1 MHKNTITITGQ
12 HTGSFNFEFARTH
25 YNIYPWI
32 AHEKELCRVART
44 PDGAPVLAVIHETVH
59 KNIVV
64 DLFSENGL
72 KRDSTR
78 FFRNAFSRALGLDD
92 DYEPLARFARK
103 DSVLKAA
110 LHVNKG
116 IRPKRYM
123 TLFESVCGAICAQN
137 VDFRRLYGMM
147 KNIAVSYGPTLTIEG
162 EAYHAFPLSNEVA
175 GTSMEALR
183 ACKVGYRAKLILGA
197 AQWLAKNEGD
207 FGREG
212 LQTRPVKEAI
222 DMLCAIPGVGP
233 YSAAIILNAYVGR
246 SDMFHLDSFTRHI
259 LTQMYFGGKPAED
272 NTLREFVR
280 QRWGAHAG
288 YVAHVLTTNT
298 HEWASSLGFEGFRK
312 SGAKA

>member
-1 MHKNTITITGQ
+1 MHKNTITFSGQ
-12 HTGSFNFEFARTH
+12 HTSSFNFEFARAH

-32 AHEKELCRVART
+32 AREKDLCRVART
-44 PDGAPVLAVIHETVH
+44 PDGAPVLAVIHETAH

-64 DLFSENGL
+64 NLLSETGL

-110 LHVNKG
+110 LHANKG

-123 TLFESVCGAICAQN
+123 ALFESVCGAICAQN

-147 KNIAVSYGPTLTIEG
+147 KNIAVSYGPALTVES
-162 EAYHAFPLSNEVA
+162 EVYHAFPLAKEVA
-175 GTSMEALR
+175 DTNLEAMR
-183 ACKVGYRAKLILGA
+183 ACKVGYRAKLILGG
-197 AQWLAKNEGD
+197 AQWMAKNEEGL
-207 FGREG
+207 GREE
-212 LQTRPVKEAI
+212 LQTRPVQEAI

-259 LTQMYFGGKPAED
+259 LIQMYFNGQHADD
-272 NTLREFVR
+272 NTLQEFVL
-280 QRWGAHAG
+280 QKWGAHAG